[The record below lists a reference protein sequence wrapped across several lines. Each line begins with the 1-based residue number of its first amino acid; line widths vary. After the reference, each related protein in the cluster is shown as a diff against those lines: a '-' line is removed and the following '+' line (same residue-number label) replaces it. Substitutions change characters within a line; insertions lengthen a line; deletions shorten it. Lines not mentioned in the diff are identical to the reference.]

1 MKTTYNIASREILE
15 KDWVLQM
22 TQNQLTSFNIERIM
36 TERIETEST
45 YQSQQFTIF
54 INVDKFKVK

>member
-1 MKTTYNIASREILE
+1 MKTTYSIASREILE